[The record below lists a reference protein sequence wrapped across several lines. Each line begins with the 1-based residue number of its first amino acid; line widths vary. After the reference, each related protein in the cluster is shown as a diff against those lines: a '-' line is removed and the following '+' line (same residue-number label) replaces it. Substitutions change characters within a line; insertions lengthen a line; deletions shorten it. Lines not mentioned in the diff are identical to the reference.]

1 MTGQFVV
8 NIVLAL
14 GLLAV
19 SIGNMIL
26 QKQINSLNHF
36 IMMLVKL
43 YDHKR
48 HREERDK
55 NDSADSD

>member
-1 MTGQFVV
+1 MTGQFIV

-14 GLLAV
+14 GLLSV
-19 SIGNMIL
+19 SIGNIIL
-26 QKQINSLNHF
+26 QKQINSLNHC

-48 HREERDK
+48 YREERGK
-55 NDSADSD
+55 NDSSDFD